1 MMYTAM
7 AAAPTPDV
15 HFYCSSGGNA
25 GLACATAAISL
36 NRPATIVVPTT
47 TSAFLIGKLR
57 DCGAEVFQVGA
68 NWGEADKFLREE
80 VLAKHEPVGSGIY
93 VPPFD
98 HPDIWEGAATLVD
111 EVLEQMDRE
120 HQGRPVDA
128 YVCNVG
134 GGGLLN
140 GIMEGLDRRKLLADT
155 RVLALETV
163 GADSLQYSIKAG
175 RVATM
180 PKITS
185 VATSLGAPTVAAKT
199 LQWVH
204 ESGDRLVCSTVTDA
218 EAIMGCTRFLDDS
231 RILVEAACGA
241 TMATAY
247 NGDLRRHLGKGLTDE
262 QWAQMNVL
270 MVVCG
275 GSNISLEMLNKHKEV
290 FGIM

>member
-1 MMYTAM
+1 
-7 AAAPTPDV
+7 
-15 HFYCSSGGNA
+15 
-25 GLACATAAISL
+25 
-36 NRPATIVVPTT
+36 
-47 TSAFLIGKLR
+47 
-57 DCGAEVFQVGA
+57 
-68 NWGEADKFLREE
+68 
-80 VLAKHEPVGSGIY
+80 
-93 VPPFD
+93 
-98 HPDIWEGAATLVD
+98 
-111 EVLEQMDRE
+111 
-120 HQGRPVDA
+120 
-128 YVCNVG
+128 
-134 GGGLLN
+134 
-140 GIMEGLDRRKLLADT
+140 MEGLERRKLLADT

-204 ESGDRLVCSTVTDA
+204 ESGDRLICSTVTDA
-218 EAIMGCTRFLDDS
+218 EAILGCSRFLDDS

-241 TMATAY
+241 TMVTAY